1 VTYLER
7 FLDAG
12 GMAIIGVVVGACLT
26 YLFGAL
32 SRRRQEKRE
41 EKREDRTRWYE
52 TRLKA
57 YSEYTALVLNLRVAI
72 RTRGVSKEELDEFS
86 KQLTAATAAMRLV
99 ASPRVLKQSED
110 FVHVTE
116 AITKRES
123 ITEGELF
130 KALAK
135 FEAAARDDLGR

>member
-1 VTYLER
+1 VFVTYLER

-12 GMAIIGVVVGACLT
+12 GMAIIGVVVGAFLT

-32 SRRRQEKRE
+32 ARRRQ

-72 RTRGVSKEELDEFS
+72 RTRGVSKEELDDFS
-86 KQLTAATAAMRLV
+86 KQLMAATAAMRLV

-110 FVHVTE
+110 FAHMTE
-116 AITKRES
+116 AITARKS
-123 ITEGELF
+123 VTEGELF

-135 FEAAARDDLGR
+135 FEAAARYDLGH

>member
-1 VTYLER
+1 MTLER

-12 GMAIIGVVVGACLT
+12 GMAVIGVIVGAFLT

-32 SRRRQEKRE
+32 TRRRQEKRE
-41 EKREDRTRWYE
+41 DETRWYE

-57 YSEYTALVLNLRVAI
+57 YSEFTALVLNLRVAT
-72 RTRGVSKEELDEFS
+72 RTREVSKEELNDFA
-86 KQLTAATAAMRLV
+86 KQLMAATAAMRLV

-110 FVHVTE
+110 FTHMAE
-116 AITKRES
+116 AITKRAS
-123 ITEGELF
+123 VTEGELF

-135 FEAAARDDLGR
+135 FEAAARNDLGH